1 MSEEHL
7 APTGAVRDDGPAEE
21 AAAVDPASVGAL
33 ELPVVFEIGRLH
45 LRLDELAALVPGHT
59 LALGGETPSP
69 VVDIRVAGQLL
80 AQGRLVDVGGMP
92 GVQITRMHAAGQDS
106 AAPQGAGDGTGR
118 D

>member
-1 MSEEHL
+1 MKNSWPLPGPSRTMGPPQKPPRWPPHL
-7 APTGAVRDDGPAEE
+7 
-21 AAAVDPASVGAL
+21 S
-33 ELPVVFEIGRLH
+33 H

-92 GVQITRMHAAGQDS
+92 GVQITRMHAAGQDGGT
-106 AAPQGAGDGTGR
+106 PQGAGDGTGR

>member
-1 MSEEHL
+1 MKNSWPLPGPSRTMGPPQKPPRWPPHL
-7 APTGAVRDDGPAEE
+7 SGHWNCLW
-21 AAAVDPASVGAL
+21 S
-33 ELPVVFEIGRLH
+33 
-45 LRLDELAALVPGHT
+45 LRSAGCIFVWTNWLVPGHT

-92 GVQITRMHAAGQDS
+92 GVQITRMHAAGQDGGT
-106 AAPQGAGDGTGR
+106 PQGAGDGTGR